1 MNLGYTCPEVD
12 EYTCANCRGHNR
24 CEHEMEAGFGEYE
37 APDVDRCAR
46 RAEGAQ
52 NDPL

>member
-37 APDVDRCAR
+37 APDVDR
-46 RAEGAQ
+46 
-52 NDPL
+52 